1 MWRCEIATFQGS
13 WKHPQTFKLELKK
26 PISMYSMCHKKG
38 IVVSNP
44 WVPEMLYPRRRRACA
59 CFSSF
64 FRVLFAVSIGLGSS
78 AKSFPCSS
86 ASGFSWKKTH
96 AESWM
101 RLAVTGCELP
111 PPRMPVVGIP
121 MGKFEI
127 ILVVTIVGSLEGEYP
142 SIAENH
148 SSFQWECTYLHS
160 GLAIAMLDATEWLV
174 NEKTVGNHCHNR
186 LSQSGSSTD
195 ETYQVAW
202 VWLDREV
209 RPWCPRSMGEGLF
222 GLKSPLQSRERSR
235 ILHPQYGHTHGKET
249 PKISRQKLPRMICK
263 SESI

>member
-1 MWRCEIATFQGS
+1 MKTHRLSHLGVPTYPCRCHMSCRSIKMQTISHSKLMSWSSLSAKCGDVKSRKGS

-101 RLAVTGCELP
+101 RLAVTGCGLP
-111 PPRMPVVGIP
+111 PPRMPV
-121 MGKFEI
+121 
-127 ILVVTIVGSLEGEYP
+127 
-142 SIAENH
+142 AWEN
-148 SSFQWECTYLHS
+148 S
-160 GLAIAMLDATEWLV
+160 
-174 NEKTVGNHCHNR
+174 K
-186 LSQSGSSTD
+186 
-195 ETYQVAW
+195 
-202 VWLDREV
+202 
-209 RPWCPRSMGEGLF
+209 
-222 GLKSPLQSRERSR
+222 
-235 ILHPQYGHTHGKET
+235 
-249 PKISRQKLPRMICK
+249 
-263 SESI
+263 